1 MKITPNTSIKKLIA
15 RYPDVVAVFEWY
27 EIELVSED
35 LDLNIDSIAD
45 IWNVPLNELINN
57 IINAIDTGI
66 FLDDDFVDDDDDDD
80 FVDDDFVDDDDKDF
94 DDDKDDDYNF
104 EEDNFEE
111 DY

>member
-27 EIELVSED
+27 EIELDSED
-35 LDLNIDSIAD
+35 LDLSLDSIAD

-66 FLDDDFVDDDDDDD
+66 FLDDDFVDVDDEDDDDEDD
-80 FVDDDFVDDDDKDF
+80 FVDGEDD
-94 DDDKDDDYNF
+94 F